1 MAAAGPTGRGGRAPA
16 VVALRLALLLGAARG
31 CAWAA
36 VYFQE
41 QFLDGAN
48 WQKRWVNSEHKPDLG
63 KFKLTAG
70 KFYGDPV
77 RDKGLQT
84 SENSKFYAI
93 SSRFKPFSNKGKT
106 LVIQYTVKHEQKIDC
121 GGGYVKI
128 FSSNLDQKNLSGDS
142 PYYIMFG
149 PDICGSETKKVHVI
163 LNYKNKPHPIKK
175 PIRCKVDGYT
185 HLYTLIIRPDQTYEV
200 KIDNEVVAS
209 GNLEDDLDFLP
220 PRKIKDP
227 TVRKPPDWDDRIQ
240 IDDPNDIMPEDWD
253 EPEYIMDT
261 SAEKPEDWDDAVNGG
276 WHYPMVKNPLYRGE
290 WKPRQIDN
298 PNYRG
303 VWPHPQIDNP
313 NYSPDFSIY
322 SYENIS
328 IIGLDIWQV
337 RAGTIFDNFLIT
349 DDEVYA
355 EDFGDE
361 TWGETKF
368 STGNPLY
375 ETYYKQVD
383 PTYTGRVGASEAALF
398 LKKSGLSDIILGKI
412 WDLADPEGKGYLDK
426 QGFYVALRL
435 VACAQNGHDVNLSS
449 LNLTVP
455 PPKFHDTSS
464 PLLITPPST
473 EAHWAVRVEEKAKF
487 DGIFESLLPVN
498 GLLSGD
504 KVKPVL
510 MNSKLPLD
518 ILGRVWDLSDID
530 KDGHLDK
537 DEFAVAMHLVYRAL
551 EKEPVPSLLPPSLIP
566 PSKRKK
572 TPVFPGAVPVLPASP
587 PPKDSLRSTP
597 SHGSVNSLNSTGS
610 LSPKHNIKQAQPC
623 VNWVVPTS
631 EKVRYDEIFLKTD
644 TDMDGFVSGQEV
656 KDIFMHSGLSQNLL
670 AHIWALADT
679 RQMGKLSKDQFAL
692 AMYLIQQ
699 KVSKGIDPPQVLSP
713 DMIPPT
719 ERNTPIQD
727 SSSSVG
733 SGEFTGVKELDDIS
747 QEIAQLQREKYSLE
761 QDIRE
766 KEESIRQKT
775 NEVQELQNDLDRETS
790 NLQELEAQKQDAQ
803 DRLDEMDQQK
813 AKLKDMLNDVRQK
826 CQEETQVISSLK
838 MQIQSQE
845 SDLKLQEDDLNR
857 AKAELNRLQQEETQL
872 EQSIQAGK
880 VQLETIIKSLKSTQ
894 EEINQARSKLSQ
906 LQESHQEVNKSI
918 EEYNETLNGIHGGSL
933 TNLAD
938 ISEGLGQ
945 TERSNY
951 GAMDDPFKNKALM
964 FTNNTQELHTD
975 PFQSE
980 DPFKSDPFK
989 GADPFKGSDPFQ
1001 HDPFAEQPP
1010 APADPFGGDPFKE
1023 SDPFRSSAPEDFFKK
1038 QVKSDPFTSDPF
1050 TKPPALPSKPDPFES
1065 SDPFTSSSISS
1076 KGPDPFGTLDPFGS
1090 GAFSSGEG
1098 FADFSQMSKSVA
1110 SDPFASS
1117 FGGMGFSDDPFKSKS
1132 DTPALPPKK
1141 NVPPRPKPP
1150 SGKSTPVSHLGSSD
1164 FPKPHDPFQPFG
1176 ADSSDPFQSKKGFG
1190 DPFSGKDPFAP
1201 SSSSKTSKDSSL
1213 GFADFSSF
1221 GNEEQQL
1228 AWAKRESEKAEQERL
1243 ARLRRQ
1249 EQEDLEL
1256 AIALSKADM
1265 PNS

>member
-1 MAAAGPTGRGGRAPA
+1 MAA
-16 VVALRLALLLGAARG
+16 L
-31 CAWAA
+31 
-36 VYFQE
+36 
-41 QFLDGAN
+41 
-48 WQKRWVNSEHKPDLG
+48 
-63 KFKLTAG
+63 
-70 KFYGDPV
+70 
-77 RDKGLQT
+77 
-84 SENSKFYAI
+84 I
-93 SSRFKPFSNKGKT
+93 
-106 LVIQYTVKHEQKIDC
+106 
-121 GGGYVKI
+121 
-128 FSSNLDQKNLSGDS
+128 
-142 PYYIMFG
+142 
-149 PDICGSETKKVHVI
+149 
-163 LNYKNKPHPIKK
+163 PHSQQ
-175 PIRCKVDGYT
+175 
-185 HLYTLIIRPDQTYEV
+185 L
-200 KIDNEVVAS
+200 
-209 GNLEDDLDFLP
+209 
-220 PRKIKDP
+220 
-227 TVRKPPDWDDRIQ
+227 
-240 IDDPNDIMPEDWD
+240 
-253 EPEYIMDT
+253 
-261 SAEKPEDWDDAVNGG
+261 
-276 WHYPMVKNPLYRGE
+276 
-290 WKPRQIDN
+290 
-298 PNYRG
+298 
-303 VWPHPQIDNP
+303 
-313 NYSPDFSIY
+313 
-322 SYENIS
+322 
-328 IIGLDIWQV
+328 
-337 RAGTIFDNFLIT
+337 
-349 DDEVYA
+349 
-355 EDFGDE
+355 
-361 TWGETKF
+361 

-398 LKKSGLSDIILGKI
+398 LKKSGLPDIILGKI

-435 VACAQNGHDVNLSS
+435 VACAQNGHDVNLSN
-449 LNLTVP
+449 LNLTIP

-551 EKEPVPSLLPPSLIP
+551 EKEPVPSVLPPPLIP

-610 LSPKHNIKQAQPC
+610 LSPKHSIKQTQPS
-623 VNWVVPTS
+623 VNWVVPLS
-631 EKVRYDEIFLKTD
+631 DKVRYDEIFLKTD
-644 TDMDGFVSGQEV
+644 MDMDGYVSGQEV
-656 KDIFMHSGLSQNLL
+656 KDIFIHSGLSQNLL

-692 AMYLIQQ
+692 AMYFIQQ

-713 DMIPPT
+713 DMIPPA
-719 ERNTPIQD
+719 ERNTPIQTLSGYLTPLGTEISALTEMRRD

-747 QEIAQLQREKYSLE
+747 QEIAHLQREKYSLE

-826 CQEETQVISSLK
+826 CQEETQMISSLK
-838 MQIQSQE
+838 MEIQSQE
-845 SDLKLQEDDLNR
+845 SDLKSQEDDLNK

-906 LQESHQEVNKSI
+906 LQESHQEISKSI
-918 EEYNETLNGIHGGSL
+918 EQNNDALNGIHGGSM

-938 ISEGLGQ
+938 ISEGIAQ
-945 TERSNY
+945 KERGNF
-951 GAMDDPFKNKALM
+951 GAMDDPFKNKALL
-964 FTNNTQELHTD
+964 FSNNTQELHTD
-975 PFQSE
+975 PFQAE
-980 DPFKSDPFK
+980 DPFRSDPFK
-989 GADPFKGSDPFQ
+989 GADPFKGNDPFQ
-1001 HDPFAEQPP
+1001 NDPFSEQPP
-1010 APADPFGGDPFKE
+1010 VSTDPFGGDPFKE
-1023 SDPFRSSAPEDFFKK
+1023 SDPFRSSVSEDFFKK
-1038 QVKSDPFTSDPF
+1038 QVKNDPFTSDPF
-1050 TKPPALPSKPDPFES
+1050 TKKPTLPSKPDPFES
-1065 SDPFTSSSISS
+1065 SDPFTSSGISS

-1090 GAFSSGEG
+1090 GAFNSNEG
-1098 FADFSQMSKSVA
+1098 FADFSQMSKPTA
-1110 SDPFASS
+1110 SDPFTSS
-1117 FGGMGFSDDPFKSKS
+1117 FGGMGFSDDPFKSKP

-1141 NVPPRPKPP
+1141 SVPPRPKPP
-1150 SGKSTPVSHLGSSD
+1150 SGKSTPVSQLGSAD
-1164 FPKPHDPFQPFG
+1164 FTKPHDPFQPFG
-1176 ADSSDPFQSKKGFG
+1176 AESSDPFQSKKGFG

>member
-1 MAAAGPTGRGGRAPA
+1 
-16 VVALRLALLLGAARG
+16 
-31 CAWAA
+31 
-36 VYFQE
+36 
-41 QFLDGAN
+41 
-48 WQKRWVNSEHKPDLG
+48 
-63 KFKLTAG
+63 
-70 KFYGDPV
+70 
-77 RDKGLQT
+77 
-84 SENSKFYAI
+84 
-93 SSRFKPFSNKGKT
+93 
-106 LVIQYTVKHEQKIDC
+106 
-121 GGGYVKI
+121 
-128 FSSNLDQKNLSGDS
+128 
-142 PYYIMFG
+142 
-149 PDICGSETKKVHVI
+149 
-163 LNYKNKPHPIKK
+163 
-175 PIRCKVDGYT
+175 
-185 HLYTLIIRPDQTYEV
+185 
-200 KIDNEVVAS
+200 
-209 GNLEDDLDFLP
+209 
-220 PRKIKDP
+220 
-227 TVRKPPDWDDRIQ
+227 
-240 IDDPNDIMPEDWD
+240 
-253 EPEYIMDT
+253 
-261 SAEKPEDWDDAVNGG
+261 
-276 WHYPMVKNPLYRGE
+276 
-290 WKPRQIDN
+290 
-298 PNYRG
+298 
-303 VWPHPQIDNP
+303 
-313 NYSPDFSIY
+313 
-322 SYENIS
+322 
-328 IIGLDIWQV
+328 
-337 RAGTIFDNFLIT
+337 
-349 DDEVYA
+349 
-355 EDFGDE
+355 
-361 TWGETKF
+361 
-368 STGNPLY
+368 
-375 ETYYKQVD
+375 
-383 PTYTGRVGASEAALF
+383 
-398 LKKSGLSDIILGKI
+398 
-412 WDLADPEGKGYLDK
+412 
-426 QGFYVALRL
+426 
-435 VACAQNGHDVNLSS
+435 
-449 LNLTVP
+449 
-455 PPKFHDTSS
+455 
-464 PLLITPPST
+464 
-473 EAHWAVRVEEKAKF
+473 
-487 DGIFESLLPVN
+487 
-498 GLLSGD
+498 
-504 KVKPVL
+504 

-610 LSPKHNIKQAQPC
+610 LSPKHSIKQAQPS
-623 VNWVVPTS
+623 VNWVVPVS

-845 SDLKLQEDDLNR
+845 SDLKSQEDDLNR

-906 LQESHQEVNKSI
+906 LQESHQEVSKSI
-918 EEYNETLNGIHGGSL
+918 EEYNEALNGIHGGSL

-938 ISEGLGQ
+938 ISEGLEQ
-945 TERSNY
+945 TERNNY
-951 GAMDDPFKNKALM
+951 GTMDDPFKNKALM

-989 GADPFKGSDPFQ
+989 GADPFKGN
-1001 HDPFAEQPP
+1001 
-1010 APADPFGGDPFKE
+1010 PFGGDPFKE
-1023 SDPFRSSAPEDFFKK
+1023 SDPFHSSAPEDFFKK

-1110 SDPFASS
+1110 PDPFASS

-1176 ADSSDPFQSKKGFG
+1176 ADRSDPFQSKKGFG

>member
-1 MAAAGPTGRGGRAPA
+1 MAALIP
-16 VVALRLALLLGAARG
+16 
-31 CAWAA
+31 
-36 VYFQE
+36 
-41 QFLDGAN
+41 
-48 WQKRWVNSEHKPDLG
+48 
-63 KFKLTAG
+63 
-70 KFYGDPV
+70 
-77 RDKGLQT
+77 
-84 SENSKFYAI
+84 
-93 SSRFKPFSNKGKT
+93 
-106 LVIQYTVKHEQKIDC
+106 
-121 GGGYVKI
+121 
-128 FSSNLDQKNLSGDS
+128 LS
-142 PYYIMFG
+142 
-149 PDICGSETKKVHVI
+149 
-163 LNYKNKPHPIKK
+163 
-175 PIRCKVDGYT
+175 
-185 HLYTLIIRPDQTYEV
+185 Q
-200 KIDNEVVAS
+200 
-209 GNLEDDLDFLP
+209 
-220 PRKIKDP
+220 
-227 TVRKPPDWDDRIQ
+227 Q
-240 IDDPNDIMPEDWD
+240 
-253 EPEYIMDT
+253 
-261 SAEKPEDWDDAVNGG
+261 
-276 WHYPMVKNPLYRGE
+276 
-290 WKPRQIDN
+290 
-298 PNYRG
+298 
-303 VWPHPQIDNP
+303 
-313 NYSPDFSIY
+313 
-322 SYENIS
+322 
-328 IIGLDIWQV
+328 
-337 RAGTIFDNFLIT
+337 
-349 DDEVYA
+349 
-355 EDFGDE
+355 
-361 TWGETKF
+361 F

-473 EAHWAVRVEEKAKF
+473 ETHWAVRVEEKAKF

-597 SHGSVNSLNSTGS
+597 SPGSVSSLNSTGS
-610 LSPKHNIKQAQPC
+610 LSPKHTIKQAQPS
-623 VNWVVPTS
+623 VNWVVPMS

-656 KDIFMHSGLSQNLL
+656 KDIFMHSGLPQNLL

-918 EEYNETLNGIHGGSL
+918 EEYNEALNGIHGGSL

-989 GADPFKGSDPFQ
+989 GADPFKGDPFQ

-1050 TKPPALPSKPDPFES
+1050 TKPPALPAKPDPFES

-1090 GAFSSGEG
+1090 SAFSSGEG
-1098 FADFSQMSKSVA
+1098 FADFSQMSK
-1110 SDPFASS
+1110 
-1117 FGGMGFSDDPFKSKS
+1117 
-1132 DTPALPPKK
+1132 
-1141 NVPPRPKPP
+1141 
-1150 SGKSTPVSHLGSSD
+1150 
-1164 FPKPHDPFQPFG
+1164 
-1176 ADSSDPFQSKKGFG
+1176 
-1190 DPFSGKDPFAP
+1190 
-1201 SSSSKTSKDSSL
+1201 
-1213 GFADFSSF
+1213 F